1 MPEPTGQITHIAG
14 LNVHL
19 GTLMRQRCAWC
30 GAILG
35 DYDLGRI
42 MVPEGQNPMPPSWLA
57 GDLVV
62 LDGAGAWTIPHEDGA
77 LLPDNACAR
86 LDPAVTV

>member
-1 MPEPTGQITHIAG
+1 MAEPVGQITHIAG

-19 GTLMRQRCAWC
+19 DGLMRQRCAWC

-35 DYDLGRI
+35 DYDLRNVA
-42 MVPEGQNPMPPSWLA
+42 VPVGQDPTPATWLA

-62 LDGAGAWTIPHEDGA
+62 LDGAAAWTIPHEDGA

-86 LDPAVTV
+86 LDPAVTI